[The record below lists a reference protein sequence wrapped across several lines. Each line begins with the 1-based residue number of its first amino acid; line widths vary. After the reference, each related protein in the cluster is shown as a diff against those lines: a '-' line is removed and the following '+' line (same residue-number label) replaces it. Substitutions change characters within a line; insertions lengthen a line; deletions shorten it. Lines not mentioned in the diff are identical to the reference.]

1 MNKDDHLIWESFK
14 NRLPSAGPDDALKNT
29 GPGEN
34 EEDTP
39 YASGQVGGRDEEYGT
54 GEVKLLL
61 LRDEKFDCY
70 LNGTVQ
76 SVRFFRGTIFNCEPY
91 DGEFYNCESDE
102 YGTIAITPDAHL
114 KILDAPAGSTNT
126 EDEDAE
132 GRPGMQTYIY
142 LDLYTG
148 KTSVIPSREFQDAI
162 DGLEKVRGKMT
173 VYRGEEYMVLVV
185 PAGTTVTEDA
195 ESADEKKE
203 RVQRGWQINKDRWA
217 KWKKENPE
225 AAAKNA
231 ARKAGK
237 SENAEEQNRIVGNDV
252 IQNDRVI
259 GEFLGD
265 SYSSKLTLNGKD
277 MFMPGAPYAQTVNQ
291 GTHMGL
297 WYKNKRHKLVVRDAS
312 KWKEFLSDIVAT
324 GDDKYWDGKK
334 MHQHDHMGD
343 KIAAD
348 NAYWSKRIA
357 AGADQTPAENAENE
371 PHGYPQGMTA
381 IQNLVLNTLKKI
393 GFELTKISHEDKE
406 RDKYPTVF
414 MVRKQGPIGTY
425 NVVDID
431 GMGYING
438 EPYKKYL
445 ANLKDE
451 YGSEDAEGRSRAQ
464 QAAIAISLQKAGKKP
479 S

>member
-1 MNKDDHLIWESFK
+1 MNKDVHLIWEALQSNKAFTVVSGGID
-14 NRLPSAGPDDALKNT
+14 NSAENGFDVNPVEYVLATDLKDAVKRMASLLDMKSEEELKSEFDHMKYENDYFVMSNNN
-29 GPGEN
+29 GDFYCVFPGRISNEQVYDRVLAFIN
-34 EEDTP
+34 DSEDSEEDVP
-39 YASGQVGGRDEEYGT
+39 YASGQVGGRGEEYGS

-61 LRDEKFDCY
+61 LRDENFDCY

-76 SVRFFRGTIFNCEPY
+76 SVKFFKGTIFNCEPY

-132 GRPGMQTYIY
+132 
-142 LDLYTG
+142 
-148 KTSVIPSREFQDAI
+148 
-162 DGLEKVRGKMT
+162 
-173 VYRGEEYMVLVV
+173 
-185 PAGTTVTEDA
+185 
-195 ESADEKKE
+195 SADAKKE
-203 RVQRGWQINKDRWA
+203 RVQRGWQINKNRWA
-217 KWKKENPE
+217 KWKMENPE
-225 AAAKNA
+225 AAAKHA
-231 ARKAGK
+231 AKKAG
-237 SENAEEQNRIVGNDV
+237 S
-252 IQNDRVI
+252 
-259 GEFLGD
+259 
-265 SYSSKLTLNGKD
+265 
-277 MFMPGAPYAQTVNQ
+277 
-291 GTHMGL
+291 
-297 WYKNKRHKLVVRDAS
+297 
-312 KWKEFLSDIVAT
+312 
-324 GDDKYWDGKK
+324 
-334 MHQHDHMGD
+334 
-343 KIAAD
+343 
-348 NAYWSKRIA
+348 
-357 AGADQTPAENAENE
+357 ENAENE

-445 ANLKDE
+445 ANLKD
-451 YGSEDAEGRSRAQ
+451 GSEDAEGRSNAQ
-464 QAAIAISLQKAGKKP
+464 NAAIAISLQKAGKKP